1 VNIQWKPVLEKFV
14 IKYGGSKPVYTREET
29 EEDTFQQRVSFSF
42 PLDSSG
48 VRWDAVSLPGDIC
61 SSSCE
66 AQSKAAATA
75 LQRFTCGI
83 HNTKLMDISQACY
96 EELKANCKEILLKAG
111 ELHLAVNMILSDW
124 LQCTKQIYRT
134 YEDLSATITY
144 HLYGESNSRV
154 KRLRNKVSKQL
165 LVLSTTNYAR
175 YDTLVNRSGIGKSYL
190 KDANTSMQ
198 KLFTEYLI
206 PRVLPSVTNALF
218 NLLQGDII
226 IAKRFFFYYTNCVSL

>member
-96 EELKANCKEILLKAG
+96 EELKANCKQILLKAG

-154 KRLRNKVSKQL
+154 KRLR
-165 LVLSTTNYAR
+165 NYAR

-226 IAKRFFFYYTNCVSL
+226 IAKRFLFYYTNCVSL